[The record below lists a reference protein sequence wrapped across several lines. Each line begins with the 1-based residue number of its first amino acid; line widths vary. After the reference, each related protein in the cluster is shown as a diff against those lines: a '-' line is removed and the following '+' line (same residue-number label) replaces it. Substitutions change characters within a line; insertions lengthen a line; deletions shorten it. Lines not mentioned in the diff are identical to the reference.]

1 MFTERFFI
9 EDYSSRIFD
18 VIKSLGV
25 VVTLEVSGEGISFSG
40 GKPVKVI
47 GYKKVYEGD
56 TYRCM
61 DIEGDGVYYIPY
73 DGRYVKTLELPEF
86 ELRSRDSAWKEIGS
100 DDLGLICDRIES
112 GQYTKKVGDY
122 HRVFVKK

>member
-9 EDYSSRIFD
+9 EDYNSRIFD

-25 VVTLEVSGEGISFSG
+25 VVTLEVSGEDISFSG

-73 DGRYVKTLELPEF
+73 DGKYVKTLELPGF

-112 GQYTKKVGDY
+112 GQYTKKIGDY
-122 HRVFVKK
+122 HREVIKK